1 MTTTITKKRI
11 LLVDDELPVLKVT
24 ALRLEHEGYEVVTAI
39 DGEEALEK
47 VLSQEKNMDL
57 ILLDL
62 KLPKLN
68 GFQVCERLK
77 KNPEA
82 SKIPIIVF
90 TASSASWQQLTDQCV
105 DLGIADKI
113 RKPFQTKELLSK
125 IRRAMGEEE

>member
-1 MTTTITKKRI
+1 MTTTAAKKRI

-24 ALRLEHEGYEVVTAI
+24 KLRLEHEGYEVVTAI

-47 VLSQEKNMDL
+47 ILPPAKNFDL

-62 KLPKLN
+62 KLPKLD
-68 GFQVCERLK
+68 GFRVCERLK
-77 KNPEA
+77 KSPEA
-82 SKIPIIVF
+82 SKIPVIVF

-125 IRRAMGEEE
+125 IRQAMGEE

>member
-11 LLVDDELPVLKVT
+11 LLVDDEPPVLKVT
-24 ALRLEHEGYEVVTAI
+24 KLRLEHEGYEVVTAI
-39 DGEEALEK
+39 DGEEVVEK
-47 VLSQEKNMDL
+47 VLSQGMGFDL

-62 KLPKLN
+62 KLPKLD
-68 GFQVCERLK
+68 GFRVCERLK

-82 SKIPIIVF
+82 SKIPVIVF

-113 RKPFQTKELLSK
+113 RKPFQTKDLLSK
-125 IRRAMGEEE
+125 IRRVMKEE